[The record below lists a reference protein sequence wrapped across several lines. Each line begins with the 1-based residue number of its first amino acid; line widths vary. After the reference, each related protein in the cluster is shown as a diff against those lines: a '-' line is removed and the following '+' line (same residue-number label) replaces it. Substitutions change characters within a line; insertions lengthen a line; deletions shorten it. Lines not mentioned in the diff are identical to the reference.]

1 MNLDQILGTEYDGVM
16 GAANEA
22 DVVNAVEQGGREAI
36 TKVVRHSKRMSKQVA
51 SNGKGSRAEM
61 EKRLPLL
68 PKDIQG
74 ALASQ
79 SMQFVDTFFY
89 AAKEVSSAKVVK
101 MFRDDD
107 NKVVGECNISSA
119 KLEKGNYF
127 LLHEIQLLYGV
138 ADQGET
144 RPFRVNFN
152 VLPDFIRNGEFELKA
167 QGTVL
172 IPTTSLEMFFTDGCT
187 RMVKGVY
194 RLDNPKI
201 IRDQQT
207 IELNMEW
214 GANAPERSWIKVV
227 LRGTSIVK
235 A

>member
-1 MNLDQILGTEYDGVM
+1 MNLGQVLDSEYPGIM
-16 GAANEA
+16 GAASEEEL
-22 DVVNAVEQGGREAI
+22 VSAVEQGGRPAI
-36 TKVVRHSKRMSKQVA
+36 QKVVKSNKRMSRQITA
-51 SNGKGSRAEM
+51 NGKGSRAEL
-61 EKRLPLL
+61 EKRLHLL

-89 AAKEVSSAKVVK
+89 VTKDISTAKVVK

-138 ADQGET
+138 ADAGET
-144 RPFRVNFN
+144 RPFKVNFN
-152 VLPDFIRNGEFELKA
+152 VVPDFIRNGEFELKA

-172 IPTTSLEMFFTDGCT
+172 IPATSMEMFFTDGST
-187 RMVKGVY
+187 RMVKGTY
-194 RLDNPKI
+194 RLDNPKV

-207 IELNMEW
+207 IEMNLEW
-214 GANAPERSWIKVV
+214 GANAPERAWLKVV

>member
-1 MNLDQILGTEYDGVM
+1 MDLNQILGTEYDGVM
-16 GAANEA
+16 GAADEA
-22 DVVNAVEQGGREAI
+22 AMVDAVEQGGRPAI

-61 EKRLPLL
+61 EKRLQLL

-89 AAKEVSSAKVVK
+89 TAKDISTSKVVK
-101 MFRDDD
+101 MLRDDD

-127 LLHEIQLLYGV
+127 LLHELQLLYGV
-138 ADQGET
+138 ADAGET
-144 RPFRVNFN
+144 KPFKVNFN
-152 VLPDFIRNGEFELKA
+152 VLPDFLRNGEFEMKA
-167 QGTVL
+167 QGTVI
-172 IPTTSLEMFFTDGCT
+172 IPATSMEMFFTDGCT

-194 RLDNPKI
+194 KLDNPKI

-207 IELNMEW
+207 IELNLEW
-214 GANAPERSWIKVV
+214 GALAPERAWVKAI

>member
-1 MNLDQILGTEYDGVM
+1 MNLGQILTSEYTGIM
-16 GAANEA
+16 GAANEQE
-22 DVVNAVEQGGREAI
+22 VVAAVEQGGREAL
-36 TKVVRHSKRMSKQVA
+36 TQVVRQAKRTAKQVTN
-51 SNGKGSRAEM
+51 NGQGSRAEF
-61 EKRLPLL
+61 EKRIHLL

-89 AAKEVSSAKVVK
+89 VTKDVSQAKVVK

-119 KLEKGNYF
+119 KFEKGNYF

-138 ADQGET
+138 ADAGET
-144 RPFRVNFN
+144 KPFKVNFN
-152 VLPDFIRNGEFELKA
+152 TLPDYIRNGEFELKA

-172 IPTTSLEMFFTDGCT
+172 IPATSLEMFYTEGKNV
-187 RMVKGVY
+187 VKGCY
-194 RLDNPKI
+194 QLSNPKI
-201 IRDQQT
+201 IRDQHT
-207 IELNMEW
+207 IELNLEW
-214 GANAPERSWIKVV
+214 GANAPDRAWVKAI
-227 LRGTSIVK
+227 LRGTSVVK